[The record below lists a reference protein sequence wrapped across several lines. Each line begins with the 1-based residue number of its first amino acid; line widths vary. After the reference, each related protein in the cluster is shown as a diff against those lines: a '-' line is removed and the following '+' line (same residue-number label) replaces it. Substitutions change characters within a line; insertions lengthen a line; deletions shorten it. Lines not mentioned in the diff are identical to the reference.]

1 MNIADM
7 HIMFRQ
13 LAQQMGMQN
22 VRAILPEQIDLLL
35 NTAIT
40 DVINEIVKRN
50 IAGTNDRV
58 ITDNSKIGQINAL
71 STLYKVREC
80 TFVDADDIDSL
91 QTLELKTDK
100 TYTTIYQKGILLN
113 DLLAKIVSYDGDY
126 CYELEKET
134 DYYGSESKYVTIE
147 DYMNNITR
155 RKPRIVKDYMF
166 IVDFSIS
173 YQSNNVVTDYFP
185 IRLIDDI
192 YLADVLNDFILGP
205 SFRSPIAVINNKDYN
220 RNLDLYFERK
230 RGVGFKVGSEL
241 YPFKLRISY
250 VGTPSRV
257 AYLEDVQGSDKNTD
271 CDLPEYLHGDI
282 VKRAVD
288 LYHASLSG
296 SLLSA
301 QAQERAQQQ
310 EAMRNN
316 YRQGD
321 ASQAAQQ

>member
-35 NTAIT
+35 NTAII
-40 DVINEIVKRN
+40 DVVNEIIKRN
-50 IAGTNDRV
+50 IASTNDRV

-71 STLYKVREC
+71 STLYKNAEVQIFKYDGNEF
-80 TFVDADDIDSL
+80 TLNSGVNAIQTVMTTGFEFDITCNHKPQVEKTAIPSDYMYICDFNINYYTSSSVGN
-91 QTLELKTDK
+91 TRIKTDWFP
-100 TYTTIYQKGILLN
+100 
-113 DLLAKIVSYDGDY
+113 V
-126 CYELEKET
+126 
-134 DYYGSESKYVTIE
+134 
-147 DYMNNITR
+147 
-155 RKPRIVKDYMF
+155 RI
-166 IVDFSIS
+166 
-173 YQSNNVVTDYFP
+173 
-185 IRLIDDI
+185 IDDI
-192 YLADVLNDFILGP
+192 YVADALNDFILAP
-205 SFRSPIAVINNKDYN
+205 SFRSPIAHIVNREEGHIRIMIYIDRKKNNQSNIPNGVIPS
-220 RNLDLYFERK
+220 NLRVSYIAKPVIVKYAED
-230 RGVGFKVGSEL
+230 VGS
-241 YPFKLRISY
+241 
-250 VGTPSRV
+250 V
-257 AYLEDVQGSDKNTD
+257 NTN
-271 CDLPEYLHGDI
+271 CNLPEYLHGDI

-321 ASQAAQQ
+321 ASQATQ

>member
-1 MNIADM
+1 M

-40 DVINEIVKRN
+40 DVVNEIIKRN

-58 ITDNSKIGQINAL
+58 ATDNSKIGQINAL
-71 STLYKVREC
+71 STLYKSTVVNIINYDKTTGKIVLNGGISTIENVLTTGFEFDITC
-80 TFVDADDIDSL
+80 SENPKIEPTAIPDDYMFLCDFSINYLTPKTNSL
-91 QTLELKTDK
+91 NERLKTDW
-100 TYTTIYQKGILLN
+100 
-113 DLLAKIVSYDGDY
+113 
-126 CYELEKET
+126 
-134 DYYGSESKYVTIE
+134 
-147 DYMNNITR
+147 
-155 RKPRIVKDYMF
+155 
-166 IVDFSIS
+166 
-173 YQSNNVVTDYFP
+173 FP

-192 YLADVLNDFILGP
+192 YLGDALNDFILGP
-205 SFRSPIAVINNKDYN
+205 SFRSPIGHIVNRMSGHIRIGLYIDKKRNNVSSLPNGVAPYQVRITYIAKPTVVKYN
-220 RNLDLYFERK
+220 ED
-230 RGVGFKVGSEL
+230 VGS
-241 YPFKLRISY
+241 
-250 VGTPSRV
+250 GN
-257 AYLEDVQGSDKNTD
+257 KN
-271 CDLPEYLHGDI
+271 CNLPDYLHDDI

-296 SLLSA
+296 SLMSA

-321 ASQAAQQ
+321 VSQATQQQ

>member
-40 DVINEIVKRN
+40 DVINEIIKRN
-50 IAGTNDRV
+50 VAGTNDRV

-71 STLYKVREC
+71 STLYKEAEVQILKYNDDGR
-80 TFVDADDIDSL
+80 FVPNSGVKTIQTVMTVGFEFDITCSHEPQVEKTAIPSDYMYICDFNINYYTSKSDGN
-91 QTLELKTDK
+91 TKLKTDWFP
-100 TYTTIYQKGILLN
+100 
-113 DLLAKIVSYDGDY
+113 V
-126 CYELEKET
+126 
-134 DYYGSESKYVTIE
+134 
-147 DYMNNITR
+147 
-155 RKPRIVKDYMF
+155 RI
-166 IVDFSIS
+166 
-173 YQSNNVVTDYFP
+173 
-185 IRLIDDI
+185 IDDI
-192 YLADVLNDFILGP
+192 YIADALNDFILAP
-205 SFRSPIAVINNKDYN
+205 SFRSPIAYLVN
-220 RNLDLYFERK
+220 RATGHIRIKIYIDRK
-230 RGVGFKVGSEL
+230 RNGQSNIPSGLMASS
-241 YPFKLRISY
+241 LRVSY
-250 VGTPSRV
+250 IAKPAIVKYV
-257 AYLEDVQGSDKNTD
+257 EDVGNANVN
-271 CDLPEYLHGDI
+271 CNLPEYLHGDI

-321 ASQAAQQ
+321 NSQAAQ

>member
-35 NTAIT
+35 NTAII
-40 DVINEIVKRN
+40 DVVNEIIKRN

-71 STLYKVREC
+71 STLYKDVEVQI
-80 TFVDADDIDSL
+80 F
-91 QTLELKTDK
+91 K
-100 TYTTIYQKGILLN
+100 
-113 DLLAKIVSYDGDY
+113 YDGKGEFTLNGGVSPIQTVMTTGFEFDIT
-126 CYELEKET
+126 CNQKPQVEKT
-134 DYYGSESKYVTIE
+134 AIPS
-147 DYMNNITR
+147 DYMYIC
-155 RKPRIVKDYMF
+155 
-166 IVDFSIS
+166 DFSINYYTNRS
-173 YQSNNVVTDYFP
+173 VGNTKIKTDWFP
-185 IRLIDDI
+185 VRIIDDI
-192 YLADVLNDFILGP
+192 YVADALNDFILAP
-205 SFRSPIAVINNKDYN
+205 SFRSPIAHLVNREEGYIRIKIYIDRKKNNQSGIPD
-220 RNLDLYFERK
+220 
-230 RGVGFKVGSEL
+230 GVKPSN
-241 YPFKLRISY
+241 LRISY
-250 VGTPSRV
+250 IAKPVTV
-257 AYLEDVQGSDKNTD
+257 KYVEDVGSLNVN
-271 CDLPEYLHGDI
+271 CNLPEYLHGDI

-321 ASQAAQQ
+321 ASQAAQQQ